1 MSDKTRIER
10 DALGEMTIPADKL
23 YGVHT
28 ARALENFPISGLRSH
43 PLFIRSLAEVKLA
56 CAIANTDLEYLDKR
70 KGMAIQSACREI
82 AEGKNIDQFTLDALQ
97 GGAGTSTNMNMNE
110 VIARLAGD
118 DVHPLRDVNMHQST
132 NDVYPTAVVV
142 TLLKQL
148 RALENDVAK
157 LQDTFQAKE
166 QQFHDV
172 VKLGRTQLQDAVPM
186 TLGQEFG
193 AYAEAIARDR
203 WRIFKCRERI
213 KVINLG
219 GTAIGTGLGAPR
231 KYIFKTTDVLRRIT
245 GLNIARGENLV
256 DATQNL
262 DAIAEVSGILKA
274 YAVNLFKIAS
284 DLRLLASGPHGGLS
298 EITLPAM
305 QAGSSIMPGKIN
317 PVIPEA
323 VSQAALKIMANDSLI
338 THATS
343 LGQLELN
350 QFYPL
355 IAYTMMESLEI
366 LQNVS
371 RIFKERCVDGI
382 RANEDSCRENL
393 MKSPLIATVL
403 VPRLGYHKVES
414 LIREAAEKGVSV
426 LDHISES
433 ESIPMDEL
441 EDLLAPKNMYK
452 LGY

>member
-1 MSDKTRIER
+1 MTKDYRVER
-10 DALGEMTIPADKL
+10 DALGEMKISSDKL

-28 ARALENFPISGLRSH
+28 ARAQENFPISSLRNH
-43 PLFIRSLAEVKLA
+43 PLFIRSMAEVKMA
-56 CAIANTDLEYLDKR
+56 CAIANTELEYLDKK
-70 KGMAIQSACREI
+70 KGMAIQNACREI
-82 AEGKNIDQFTLDALQ
+82 AEGNHMEQFTLDALQ

-110 VIARLAGD
+110 VIARLAGE
-118 DVHPLRDVNMHQST
+118 DVHPLHDVNMHQST
-132 NDVYPTAVVV
+132 NDVYPTAVMV

-148 RALENDVAK
+148 RALETDVAK

-166 QQFHDV
+166 QQFHDI

-186 TLGQEFG
+186 TLGQEFS
-193 AYAEAIARDR
+193 AYAEAITRDR

-231 KYIFKTTDVLRRIT
+231 NYIFKTTEVLRRIT

-262 DAIAEVSGILKA
+262 DAIAEVSGIMKA

-284 DLRLLASGPHGGLS
+284 DLRLLASGPHGGLA
-298 EITLPAM
+298 EIKLPPM
-305 QAGSSIMPGKIN
+305 QAGSSIMPGKVN

-323 VSQAALKIMANDSLI
+323 VSQAALKIMANDSLV

-366 LQNVS
+366 LQNTS
-371 RIFKERCVDGI
+371 RIFRERCVEGI
-382 RANEDSCRENL
+382 EANEYSCRENL
-393 MKSPLIATVL
+393 MRSPLIATVL
-403 VPRLGYHKVES
+403 VPRLGYHKVEA
-414 LIREAAEKGVSV
+414 LIKEAAEKGVSV
-426 LDHISES
+426 LDHISEA
-433 ESIPMDEL
+433 EAIPMDEL
-441 EDLLAPKNMYK
+441 KDLLAPKNMYK